1 VTASARQQKI
11 QKSIGRGLFRLSPFA
26 RPAISRDA
34 MGYEEALK
42 SANTIVIVCRAVIVE
57 AIMSVEEHKA
67 KVKRSIRCFVLTV
80 SDTRDATTDTSG
92 QLIKSQLADEGHYL
106 AGYRIVKDEPAE
118 INVLLQEAIAN
129 PEIEAVIVNG
139 GTGISPRDSTYEVI
153 VKLFDKKLDGFGEI
167 FRYLSYLDIGSA
179 AIMSRA
185 AAGTARG
192 KVLISLPGSR
202 GAVTLAMEKLIL
214 PEIRHMVSQ
223 LQGK

>member
-1 VTASARQQKI
+1 MSAHEHKEKGKQ
-11 QKSIGRGLFRLSPFA
+11 SIG
-26 RPAISRDA
+26 
-34 MGYEEALK
+34 
-42 SANTIVIVCRAVIVE
+42 
-57 AIMSVEEHKA
+57 
-67 KVKRSIRCFVLTV
+67 CFVITV
-80 SDTRDATTDTSG
+80 SDTRDETTDTSG
-92 QLIKSQLADEGHYL
+92 QTIKKFLLDEGHQ
-106 AGYRIVKDEPAE
+106 ATGYRIVKDEPAQ
-118 INVLLQEAIAN
+118 IEAMLNEALGGDQVD
-129 PEIEAVIVNG
+129 AVIVNG
-139 GTGISPRDSTYEVI
+139 GTGISPRDGTYEV
-153 VKLFDKKLDGFGEI
+153 VNRFLEKKLDGFGEV